1 MLHALGVALAKA
13 YLKLAPAYGAPRN
26 LPTVEAKV
34 ERAMARA
41 RVAYEDERKG
51 GLLKFFDADLDLSGD
66 VILDL
71 GSGYGGRTIAF
82 QRLTGA
88 RALGLDVSDKMAA
101 AACRFARSEG
111 VDDAH
116 FMTGV
121 AEALPLASDSV
132 DVIFS
137 YDVLEHVQVP
147 ETCLRECWRVLKPGG
162 RLLLVFPPYY
172 HPTGSHL
179 EGYVSH
185 VPYANAAFP
194 SSVLVAAV
202 DEILAERG
210 DTRQRTLR
218 PGDKLYWL
226 NGLTIGGFREL
237 LGRVDFQVVSF
248 DLLPLFSRLN
258 RKYDAW
264 RMKYYAWVF
273 TALRSVPF
281 VQEYFTHRV
290 VAVLRK
296 PASPG
301 PAR

>member
-1 MLHALGVALAKA
+1 MSRLAVKLAKSV
-13 YLKLAPAYGAPRN
+13 LNLAPAYGAPRN
-26 LPTVEAKV
+26 LPTVEAKL

-41 RVAYEDERKG
+41 RIAYDDEREG
-51 GLLKFFDADLDLSGD
+51 GLLKFFAKGVDLSGD

-101 AACRFARSEG
+101 TATRFARSEG
-111 VDDAH
+111 IEEAH
-116 FMTGV
+116 FMAGV
-121 AEALPLASDSV
+121 AEALPLASGTV

-137 YDVLEHVQVP
+137 YDVLEHVQNP
-147 ETCLRECWRVLKPGG
+147 ETCLRECWRVLRPGG

-185 VPYANAAFP
+185 VPYANAIFP
-194 SSVLVAAV
+194 SKVLVAAV

-210 DTRQRTLR
+210 DTRQRVLR

-226 NGLTIGGFREL
+226 NGLTVRGFREL
-237 LGRVDFQVVSF
+237 LSRLDYEVVSYE
-248 DLLPLFSRLN
+248 LLPLFSRLN

-264 RMKYYAWVF
+264 RMKYYAWAF
-273 TALRSVPF
+273 RALRSLPV
-281 VQEYFTHRV
+281 VQEYFTHRI

-296 PASPG
+296 PASG
-301 PAR
+301 A

>member
-1 MLHALGVALAKA
+1 MTRLAVKLAKA

-26 LPTVEAKV
+26 LPTVEAKL
-34 ERAMARA
+34 ERAIARA
-41 RVAYEDERKG
+41 RVAYEDEKQG
-51 GLLKFFDADLDLSGD
+51 GLLKFFAPDVDLSGD

-71 GSGYGGRTIAF
+71 GSGYGGRTLAF

-88 RALGLDVSDKMAA
+88 RAVGLDVSDKMAA
-101 AACRFARSEG
+101 AAYRFTRSEG
-111 VDDAH
+111 VEDAY
-116 FMTGV
+116 FLTGV
-121 AEALPLASDSV
+121 AEALPLASESV

-137 YDVLEHVQVP
+137 YDVLEHVHIP

-185 VPYANAAFP
+185 VPYANALFP
-194 SSVLVAAV
+194 SKVLVAAV
-202 DEILAERG
+202 DEIMAERG
-210 DTRQRTLR
+210 DTRLRVLR

-226 NGLTIGGFREL
+226 NGLTIAGFREL
-237 LGRVDFQVVSF
+237 LTRLDYEVVSYE
-248 DLLPLFSRLN
+248 LLPLFSRLN

-273 TALRSVPF
+273 SALRGIPV
-281 VQEYFTHRV
+281 VREYFTHRI

-296 PASPG
+296 PVG
-301 PAR
+301 R